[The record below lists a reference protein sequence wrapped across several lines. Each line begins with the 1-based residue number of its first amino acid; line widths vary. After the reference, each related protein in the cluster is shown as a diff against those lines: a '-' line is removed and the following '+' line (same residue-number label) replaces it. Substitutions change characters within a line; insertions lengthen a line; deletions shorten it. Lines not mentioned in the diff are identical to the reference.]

1 MGLRLQKMRE
11 GWEHKKKERR
21 YFIYQPIKST
31 ENASYKSILMQVMK
45 QCLDTRYYKESYMNQ
60 VRVLVIIIVRNNGIA
75 RRERNITHANYPK
88 HQFR

>member
-31 ENASYKSILMQVMK
+31 ENASYKSILM
-45 QCLDTRYYKESYMNQ
+45 
-60 VRVLVIIIVRNNGIA
+60 
-75 RRERNITHANYPK
+75 
-88 HQFR
+88 